1 MNVEDFREAIRA
13 RACDRTGLRSHGVQS
28 GIEEPSHNAKLA
40 DHIRQ
45 TLETLDAN
53 DAMEVLEIARYYS

>member
-1 MNVEDFREAIRA
+1 MNERRGLPGSNS
-13 RACDRTGLRSHGVQS
+13 RTGLRSHGVQS